1 MRRGTSS
8 GENCL
13 HRTGLS
19 LGAWIVFRIFQSK
32 MSEQDVGVGGVSRL
46 RMVGEM
52 VPRLLPLSCFHKN
65 RPCDKD
71 LGENGFFER

>member
-1 MRRGTSS
+1 M
-8 GENCL
+8 
-13 HRTGLS
+13 
-19 LGAWIVFRIFQSK
+19 FRIFQSK